1 MEQKKYD
8 IFISYSRK
16 DTIIANKICDALKRQ
31 GISYFIDRQGISGGK
46 EFPHILADAICDSR
60 LFLFLASK
68 NSYESKFTNSEI
80 TFAFNEKPH
89 ESILPYIIDDSQL
102 PRHLRLVFSSI
113 NWRNLKEHPI
123 ESILIPDLLNLLG
136 KDSIGTAD
144 MNQGPECVPIKMV
157 KVEGG
162 TYEMGATIEQG
173 KDAYDSEH
181 PKHKVTLSSFEIS
194 EAPIT
199 VAQFRDYCDATGKK
213 MPTAPSWGWIDNH
226 PIVNV
231 SWYDADNYA
240 RWKGCRLPTEA
251 EWEFAARGGILS
263 KHYKYSGGN
272 TPDEI
277 GWFAD
282 NTGQTGTRPVRAKK
296 PNELGLYDM
305 SGNVYEWCN
314 DWKDEYTP
322 EDQVNPKGPEEGI
335 IKASKGGSWHSSTR
349 SLRISNRDDDPPEFY
364 SHNVGFRIARDLDK

>member
-1 MEQKKYD
+1 MEHEV
-8 IFISYSRK
+8 FISYSSQDKVIADAVCHSLEESKIPCWIAPRDEMLGVSYAK
-16 DTIIANKICDALKRQ
+16 QIMQAIKNCKVVVLIFSENSNQSEHVENEIGQGFKCGKTIIPFMIDKTEMNDDLGYYLGRKHWLIAYPDYREKTADL
-31 GISYFIDRQGISGGK
+31 IS
-46 EFPHILADAICDSR
+46 
-60 LFLFLASK
+60 
-68 NSYESKFTNSEI
+68 
-80 TFAFNEKPH
+80 
-89 ESILPYIIDDSQL
+89 SIL
-102 PRHLRLVFSSI
+102 R
-113 NWRNLKEHPI
+113 
-123 ESILIPDLLNLLG
+123 LLG
-136 KDSIGTAD
+136 RDHPK
-144 MNQGPECVPIKMV
+144 MEKGPECVPIKMV

-162 TYEMGATIEQG
+162 TFEMGATFEQG
-173 KDAYDSEH
+173 KDAYDSEC

-199 VAQFRDYCDATGKK
+199 VAQYREFCDATGAK

-231 SWYDADNYA
+231 SWFDADYFA
-240 RWKGCRLPTEA
+240 KWEGCRLPTEA
-251 EWEFAARGGILS
+251 EWEFAARGGNLS

-314 DWKDEYTP
+314 DWKYEYTS
-322 EDQVNPKGPEEGI
+322 ENQVNPTGPKEGI
-335 IKASKGGSWHSSTR
+335 IKASKGGSWHSSSR
-349 SLRISNRDDDPPEFY
+349 SLRVSNRDDDPPEFY
-364 SHNVGFRIARDLDK
+364 SHNVGFRIVRGIIEA